1 MPPTEQEWFAHLAFG
16 AVMARRLDEAADMY
30 RFLLRF
36 APHNI
41 AWLLGLAYCLVN
53 SPQPRRY
60 EDAAAVLQELG
71 TQTLEPHQRA
81 ARERLLR
88 RLALRRQNAPAAAA

>member
-36 APHNI
+36 APHILPGFWALPI
-41 AWLLGLAYCLVN
+41 ARRF
-53 SPQPRRY
+53 SPQP
-60 EDAAAVLQELG
+60 
-71 TQTLEPHQRA
+71 T
-81 ARERLLR
+81 
-88 RLALRRQNAPAAAA
+88 AL